1 MTCTD
6 ASRTEFKSWKTFM
19 MPSTACVSL
28 SFVTSTDSGSRSD
41 NPCRRS
47 CPFLK
52 SRLTPDKF
60 RIMVLGTGQTLLGH
74 LEQETVEYCFP
85 FSYLHKSTMQEFRCQ
100 ATIRLCVRIVK
111 TISALFGLT
120 QCQTI
125 TTLAA
130 RSK

>member
-85 FSYLHKSTMQEFRCQ
+85 FSYLHDSTSSNAKLGFVHVSELR
-100 ATIRLCVRIVK
+100 ALKLRLYLV
-111 TISALFGLT
+111 G
-120 QCQTI
+120 
-125 TTLAA
+125 
-130 RSK
+130 